1 MFFKFVVESMFNHLR
16 RNVMR
21 SEKEL
26 LKEIEALIAQKFKDN
41 PEELKR
47 LKEESKKMASE
58 KEHERRTAL
67 IEDATKMLFEE
78 VMLEKTDVEK
88 VKAFIKAG
96 ADVNS
101 IESEYQA
108 TLLHFAMAKNDVN
121 LVKTLVEAGANIN
134 FQNSQ
139 RTAPIHTGI
148 YNDSLESI
156 KFLIESGAD
165 VNLFQM
171 DGFSSLHC
179 AVIRNNFELV
189 KILVNGGADVNIF
202 DINATYQGS
211 ALHWA
216 ATLSNTEIAE
226 FLIESGANVNAKN
239 KFDNTPMNWAM
250 KNGNREMLEMFERNG
265 GISGVNF

>member
-1 MFFKFVVESMFNHLR
+1 MK
-16 RNVMR
+16 

-78 VMLEKTDVEK
+78 VMFEKTDVEK

-108 TLLHFAMAKNDVN
+108 TPLHFAMAKNDVN
-121 LVKTLVEAGANIN
+121 LVKALVEAGANIN

-250 KNGNREMLEMFERNG
+250 KNGNRKMLEMFERNG